1 MLEEDQRAGYC
12 RHCGERLALIKR
24 VKREEFCSEE
34 HRERYLSST
43 QTVALNRLT
52 EMGFEPEPE
61 PEPEYIAVGEP
72 EPEPDPPMA
81 GTISPPP
88 ARWPM
93 RLAALF
99 DGDETRMGQW
109 EPIKPEPQWHH
120 L

>member
-52 EMGFEPEPE
+52 EMGFDAEPEAE
-61 PEPEYIAVGEP
+61 EYTAAGQVFVET
-72 EPEPDPPMA
+72 EPDPPMA

-88 ARWPM
+88 ATWPM
-93 RLAALF
+93 RLATLF
-99 DGDETRMGQW
+99 DG
-109 EPIKPEPQWHH
+109 
-120 L
+120 